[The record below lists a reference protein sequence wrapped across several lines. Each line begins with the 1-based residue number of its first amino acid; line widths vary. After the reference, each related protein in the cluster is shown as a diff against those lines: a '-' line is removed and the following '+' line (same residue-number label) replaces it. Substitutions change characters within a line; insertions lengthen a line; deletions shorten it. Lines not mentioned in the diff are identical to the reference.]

1 MKNTEQYRFILRRI
15 NSPKLIFIMQNSSY
29 ADDIQNNGDQTI
41 PNCIKI
47 SQGIY
52 NEQTQKNEKFNGIEV
67 ANLFPYRSSDGK
79 TALSNFIGSSDYE
92 KAQEANY
99 LILKQIINEI
109 DEKNDR
115 IVIAWGKEGQ
125 ESCKFLKER
134 FLKIIT
140 EAKKEFTFYEL
151 GIKDMQKIIDY
162 GDKKEEELNKII
174 NPPYPR
180 HPMTSAWCK
189 FGGIEN
195 ATLKPMNSKR
205 KKEIIGAE

>member
-1 MKNTEQYRFILRRI
+1 MENTGQYRFILRRI

-52 NEQTQKNEKFNGIEV
+52 NDQTKKHEKFNGIEV
-67 ANLFPYRSSDGK
+67 ANLFPYKSSDGK

-109 DEKNDR
+109 DENNDR
-115 IVIAWGKEGQ
+115 IVITWGKEGQ
-125 ESCKFLKER
+125 ESCKLLKEK

-140 EAKKEFTFYEL
+140 DSKKEFPFYEL

-162 GDKKEEELNKII
+162 DDKSEEELNEIA
-174 NPPYPR
+174 NPSYPR
-180 HPMTSAWCK
+180 HPMPSAWCK

-195 ATLKPMNSKR
+195 ATLKPMNPER
-205 KKEIIGAE
+205 KIEIIGAE